1 MIEKLISRVFTIRN
15 QAHAQHWATKRY
27 SEHEALGDFYGDVID
42 SLDKLVE
49 VRQGLFGLIKDVP
62 NKPEDIVNELRS
74 DIIWLTE
81 NREKVTSGVPAL
93 ENIYDELTA
102 VYLKTL
108 YKLENLR

>member
-15 QAHAQHWATKRY
+15 QAHAQHWSTKSF
-27 SEHEALGDFYGDVID
+27 SEHEALGDFYEDVI
-42 SLDKLVE
+42 SSIDKLVE
-49 VRQGLFGLIKDVP
+49 AQQGLFGVVKNIP

-74 DIIWLTE
+74 DIIWLSE
-81 NREKVTSGVPAL
+81 NRDKVTSGVPAL
-93 ENIYDELTA
+93 QNIYDELTA